1 VTGPNGLVLPLD
13 GHGAQVTQVGGK
25 GAWLDRLA
33 AAGFDVPRAVAL
45 TTDAYRE
52 VVASAGLAELVAA
65 LVAGAVPDPDAQS
78 SEEQR
83 IDDAFLSID
92 LPHTVERAIAE
103 AANRCRDDGRRLA
116 LAARSSAT
124 AEDMATTSFAG
135 QYRSFLDLAT
145 AADVE
150 RAVRLVWASLWY
162 PAPRAYRRYH
172 GVDESQIAMAVV
184 LMPMVAAEK
193 AGVAFTVDPGGRA
206 DHVRVETVRGLG
218 EQLVGGKV
226 TPSVSLVPRERAERS
241 RADDEGGVDPLAVEV
256 ADLALAVEAALGGP
270 QDIEWA
276 WDSHRLLL
284 LQARPITTSAADAI
298 DDDGYDTPSGDDR
311 RWTTAG
317 IAEMLPGVLSP
328 LQWDTIG
335 FMLEQAFRRL
345 FAEMNALPPLD
356 PDARMI
362 GRFRARAAVNLG
374 LLEQI
379 ALALPGGSPDEI
391 ERQYFGRSTG
401 ERPVT
406 ESARRSTRWQS
417 ARHDLVM
424 LGAHRLASRE
434 AEITVEAVDR
444 LLDTSAV
451 IEQSAEELLVDRWR
465 LLDLAGRAV
474 AAEVAIAASAVT
486 AYRRLEAWLA
496 RRFES
501 RQAARWAQRLTAGM
515 QHDAWWMRVPAD
527 ADDAEVIE
535 MARRAGSTAVFGGPT
550 WDEQLEMDRRAGRR
564 DDGVWSMVRSVSEG
578 DRVRPRDDAWP
589 AVVEAVQALPNWNR
603 TRTLTGQVVDVRLSM
618 LRRLVDDAVELLERR
633 EQTKA
638 AVLALGGEVRR
649 VELEIGRLLTA
660 DRLLERAEDV
670 QLLGERELIDACR
683 GSCPSMAELGRRR
696 RWLDRCRAEGE
707 LPQQFRGRPG
717 VPTAP
722 HVVGHELHGWAAG
735 PGVYT
740 GRARVL
746 RTPVATLNRGEV
758 LVAPTTDASWSPLF
772 LLAGAIVVEQGGPLS
787 HAAIVA
793 RELGIPAVLNV
804 PGATTQLADRD
815 ELVTVDGDR
824 GVVVIG
830 NGAGESAHDNRAG
843 ATDAGSTP

>member
-1 VTGPNGLVLPLD
+1 VTGSMGIVLPLD
-13 GHGAQVTQVGGK
+13 GGGATVPQVGGK

-33 AAGFDVPRAVAL
+33 ASGFAVPTAVAL
-45 TTDAYRE
+45 TTDAYRT
-52 VVASAGLAELVAA
+52 VVARDGLAGLVAE
-65 LVAGAVPDPDAQS
+65 LVAGAVPDPDDRER
-78 SEEQR
+78 EEKR
-83 IDDAFLSID
+83 IDEAFLSFD
-92 LPHTVERAIAE
+92 LPQTVERAIAD
-103 AANRCRDDGRRLA
+103 AVDRCRDDGHLPP

-135 QYRSFLDLAT
+135 QYRSFLDLGTT
-145 AADVE
+145 AEVE

-184 LMPMVAAEK
+184 LMPMVAAER
-193 AGVAFTVDPGGRA
+193 AGVAFTIDPGGRA
-206 DHVRVETVRGLG
+206 DHVRVETVQGLG

-226 TPSVSLVPRERAERS
+226 TPSVSLVPRARVDRERARH
-241 RADDEGGVDPLAVEV
+241 EGRVDRLATEV
-256 ADLALAVEAALGGP
+256 ADLALAVEAALGTP

-276 WDSHRLLL
+276 WDGDRLLL
-284 LQARPITTSAADAI
+284 LQARPITTTVAEAI
-298 DDDGYDTPSGDDR
+298 DDDGFDTHTGDDE

-317 IAEMLPGVLSP
+317 IAEMLPGVLPP

-335 FMLEQAFRRL
+335 FMLEQAFRGQ
-345 FAEMNALPPLD
+345 FADMNALPPLAA
-356 PDARMI
+356 DARMI

-379 ALALPGGSPDEI
+379 ALALPGGSPDEV

-406 ESARRSTRWQS
+406 ESARRSNRWEG

-424 LGAHRLASRE
+424 LSAHRQASRE
-434 AEITVEAVDR
+434 AEIAVEAVNR
-444 LLDTSAV
+444 LLDTRLTVSRPT
-451 IEQSAEELLVDRWR
+451 QELLVDRRR

-496 RRFES
+496 RRFEP
-501 RQAARWAQRLTAGM
+501 REAAGWAQRLTAGM
-515 QHDAWWMRVPAD
+515 QRDAWWMHVPAD
-527 ADDAEVIE
+527 ADEAGVIE
-535 MARRAGSTAVFGGPT
+535 LARRAGSTAVFGGPT
-550 WDEQLEMDRRAGRR
+550 WDEQLDADRRADRR
-564 DDGVWSMVRSVSEG
+564 DDGMWPMVRSISDD
-578 DRVRPRDDAWP
+578 DRLKPPEHAWP

-649 VELEIGRLLTA
+649 VELEIGERLVA
-660 DRLLERAEDV
+660 DRLLESAEDV

-717 VPTAP
+717 IPTAP
-722 HVVGHELHGWAAG
+722 HMVGHELHGWAAG

-746 RTPVATLNRGEV
+746 RMPDATLNRGEV

-804 PGATTQLADRD
+804 PGATAHLADRD

-830 NGAGESAHDNRAG
+830 NGAGRSTSDTAAG
-843 ATDAGSTP
+843 ATDITSTP